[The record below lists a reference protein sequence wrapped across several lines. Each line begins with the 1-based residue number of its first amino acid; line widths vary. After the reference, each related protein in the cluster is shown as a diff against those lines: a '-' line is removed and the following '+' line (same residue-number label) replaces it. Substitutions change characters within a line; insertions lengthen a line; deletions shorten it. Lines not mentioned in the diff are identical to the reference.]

1 MALSN
6 FKNIITNKAYLI
18 NSKDREIFEKGDYQS
33 FFGLSKSDAI
43 EFIIYDVNNNQLPQK
58 SADNKLVRYVP
69 LTTDNIKDYFLI
81 ATDTVLQKNKL
92 PAEYFIDAERLI
104 QEAGYNNGIFK
115 TQITLVN
122 HRAGSNKPFDK
133 LWIQEISPSRKEI
146 RLQPLSK
153 GVEVNPEL
161 KERFNVFVYDGN
173 FREDTQPFIDSFLA
187 KIKTED
193 ISNVIMNKYTSPW
206 FTKMKNEYSLTNF
219 SQFIIDTH
227 SKFLEA
233 CKYEFSNKESNV
245 TSAEYG
251 KQKLTPPSVGLSKK
265 QIIDICTRIL
275 IQILDS
281 KMIKPV
287 ANTQLNVTQASDASL
302 DKVSKILQ
310 RVKSDTYVDTSLPT
324 VETATIQKDVVKD
337 ANTNILAPDAQPIS
351 YKLVRNSTA
360 APKDAS
366 VIEYLDGY
374 TKQKK
379 SIKYDTISDDKTTP
393 YTTQV
398 CALSNSFTGN
408 LQYWTITQ
416 LGYCSGVGDG
426 GGGGGKGDGGGS
438 TVCYTYVNNSY
449 DSWIGDYTDCDGN
462 YISGAQL
469 ASYSSICAVRGTP
482 YTKSGGNL
490 TLSVA
495 CYPGGGN
502 GVGGGNKGGGGGN
515 TGGGGGGNTGGGGGG
530 ENIRNDNN
538 QNLK

>member
-6 FKNIITNKAYLI
+6 FKDIITNKAYLI

-43 EFIIYDVNNNQLPQK
+43 EFIMYDVNNNQLPQK
-58 SADNKLVRYVP
+58 SADNKSVRYVP

-122 HRAGSNKPFDK
+122 HRAGSNKPYDK

-146 RLQPLSK
+146 RLQPLVK
-153 GVEVNPEL
+153 GVEVNAEL
-161 KERFNVFVYDGN
+161 KTRFDIFVYDGN
-173 FREDTQPFIDSFLA
+173 FREDTQPFIDLFLA
-187 KIKTED
+187 KIKPED
-193 ISNVIMNKYTSPW
+193 ISNAILNKYTSAW

-219 SQFIIDTH
+219 SSFVTNTH

-233 CKYEFSNKESNV
+233 CKYEFSNKESNI
-245 TSAEYG
+245 TSVDFG
-251 KQKLTPPSVGLSKK
+251 KAKLTTPSIGLSKK

-281 KMIKPV
+281 TMIKPV
-287 ANTQLNVTQASDASL
+287 VNTQLSVTQASDPSA
-302 DKVSKILQ
+302 DVVSKVLQ
-310 RVKSDTYVDTSLPT
+310 RVKSDTFVDTSLPT
-324 VETATIQKDVVKD
+324 VQMATIQKDAVKD
-337 ANTNILAPDAQPIS
+337 ANTNILVPNSQPIS
-351 YKLVRNSTA
+351 YKIVRNSTV

-366 VIEYLDGY
+366 RIEYLDGI
-374 TKQKK
+374 TSIRK
-379 SIKYDTISDDKTTP
+379 SITFDTVGDDKTTP
-393 YTTQV
+393 YSIEV

-416 LGYCSGVGDG
+416 LGYCSGIGDSG
-426 GGGGGKGDGGGS
+426 GGGGNGDGS

-449 DSWIGDYTDCDGN
+449 DSWLGDYTDCDGN
-462 YISGAQL
+462 WVYNANV

-482 YTKSGGNL
+482 FTKSGGNL

-495 CYPGGGN
+495 CYPTGGG
-502 GVGGGNKGGGGGN
+502 GGGNKGGGGGGN
-515 TGGGGGGNTGGGGGG
+515 TGGGGGGNGGGGRGG
-530 ENIRNDNN
+530 EPGGDDLNNN